1 MFEGWLVV
9 PYALLMGV
17 SGLPSGTVTF
27 LFTDVVGSSGLWE
40 SVPSVMATV
49 IARHDS
55 ILRGAIDAGGGHVFA
70 SGGDGVAAVFG
81 RADEAISA
89 AVAAQQALLA
99 EPWPPEVPLS
109 VRMGVHSGE
118 ADERDGDFFGSAVN
132 RAARVMS
139 VAQGGQILVSALSV
153 GVAGPVAGVEFVS
166 VGERRLRGMVEP
178 LELCVV
184 AVDGFV
190 QMPPALEVVRGNLPR
205 PVTEFVGD
213 VGAMQQRVSEL
224 SSRRLVTLTGPGGVG
239 KTRTAVEVGGMVG
252 DQFPGGVWLVELAAV
267 TDGELVPAVVLSVLG
282 AQPQPGMSISQ
293 SIVEWL
299 NVRATLLILDN
310 AEHLLDAVAALV
322 SEIVAGSASTTVV
335 VTSREPLGVAGEVVR
350 RVPSLPVEA
359 EAVQLFAERA
369 TAALDGFV
377 VDDDNRAD
385 VVALCGRLDGIPLAI
400 ELAAA
405 RVRTLSP
412 AEILGRL
419 DDRFRL
425 LRRSGRGGQERHQTL
440 LATVA
445 WSVQLL
451 DDEAACLFRRL
462 SVFGGSFD
470 LAAVEAVC
478 GFDPIDPLD
487 VLDLMASLVDKSM
500 VIAEPARSGGTR
512 YRLLET
518 LSQYGEAANGGHPDA
533 VVLRE
538 RHLAHYVAIVE
549 SIRAQQQTPREA
561 VAMARMGD
569 EWDNIRVALD
579 WALNAHDDDA
589 TDTILFDLA
598 LPAFHALRWEF
609 AEWATR
615 VVHDWPERDPER
627 SAMLGGRT
635 SWDLVRGDFDAVV
648 SRVERFGPL
657 RVDCSRREDVAWHL
671 RQAEL
676 MLPTVDADLADR
688 LAPWIDAQ
696 IADGPSDNADAV
708 MWIISNTLPIL
719 ALNGRDISLP
729 RSQARQLARRHDFP
743 SLQAIG
749 HVVVDG
755 SVLGFAAF
763 IGDRADDPADYDPV
777 DGLRHASEL
786 ARSVGAVMI
795 DRVVANWLVNAITDR
810 GFASDALWL
819 RSSLDGM
826 NQDRLTG
833 MIHPMVG
840 QISAWFARIGELKTA
855 AVLVGYTDAH
865 PDTLQWV
872 PGDRVTA
879 AQTLIDDLPERTAL
893 ARAGASMDLDQLVA
907 YLLDEFDRIASA
919 IAPSGERTSAST

>member
-1 MFEGWLVV
+1 
-9 PYALLMGV
+9 MG
-17 SGLPSGTVTF
+17 GL
-27 LFTDVVGSSGLWE
+27 
-40 SVPSVMATV
+40 
-49 IARHDS
+49 
-55 ILRGAIDAGGGHVFA
+55 
-70 SGGDGVAAVFG
+70 
-81 RADEAISA
+81 
-89 AVAAQQALLA
+89 
-99 EPWPPEVPLS
+99 
-109 VRMGVHSGE
+109 
-118 ADERDGDFFGSAVN
+118 
-132 RAARVMS
+132 
-139 VAQGGQILVSALSV
+139 
-153 GVAGPVAGVEFVS
+153 
-166 VGERRLRGMVEP
+166 
-178 LELCVV
+178 
-184 AVDGFV
+184 
-190 QMPPALEVVRGNLPR
+190 
-205 PVTEFVGD
+205 
-213 VGAMQQRVSEL
+213 QQRVSEL

-239 KTRTAVEVGGMVG
+239 KTRMAVEIGGMVG

-267 TDGELVPAVVLSVLG
+267 TDGEVVPAVVLSVLG
-282 AQPQPGMSISQ
+282 AQPQAGMSISE

-299 NVRATLLILDN
+299 NARATLLILDN
-310 AEHLLDAVAALV
+310 GEHLLDAVAALV
-322 SEIVAGSASTTVV
+322 GEIVAGSASTTVV
-335 VTSREPLGVAGEVVR
+335 VTSREPLGIAGEVVR
-350 RVPSLPVEA
+350 PVPSLPVDT

-369 TAALDGFV
+369 AAVSEGFV
-377 VDDDNRAD
+377 VDDSNRAD
-385 VVALCGRLDGIPLAI
+385 VVAVCARLDGIPLAI

-405 RVRTLSP
+405 RVRTLTP
-412 AEILGRL
+412 GEILARL

-451 DDEAACLFRRL
+451 DEDSACLFRRL

-478 GFDPIDPLD
+478 GFDPIDPLE
-487 VLDLMASLVDKSM
+487 VLDAMAGLVDKSM

-518 LSQYGEAANGGHPDA
+518 LWQYGEAANDGHPDA
-533 VVLRE
+533 VALRD

-549 SIRAQQQTPREA
+549 SIRAQQQSPDEA
-561 VAMARMGD
+561 VAMARLGD
-569 EWDNIRVALD
+569 EWDNIRLALD
-579 WALNAHDDDA
+579 WATTTHDDDA

-615 VVHDWPERDPER
+615 VVDDWPERDPER
-627 SAMLGGRT
+627 SAMLGGTT

-671 RQAEL
+671 RQAER

-696 IADGPSDNADAV
+696 IADGPPDNADAV

-729 RSQARQLARRHDFP
+729 RSQARQLARQHDFP

-755 SVLGFAAF
+755 SVLAFAAF
-763 IGDRADDPADYDPV
+763 ISDRTGDPADYEPV
-777 DGLRHASEL
+777 NELRHASEL

-795 DRVVANWLVNAITDR
+795 DRVVTNWLVNAIIDR
-810 GFASDALWL
+810 GSTSDATWL
-819 RSSLDGM
+819 RSSLDDM

-833 MIHPMVG
+833 MIHPTVG
-840 QISAWFARIGELKTA
+840 QISAWFARIGEPNTA
-855 AVLVGYTDAH
+855 AVVAGYTDAH
-865 PDTLQWV
+865 PEELSWV
-872 PGDRVTA
+872 PPDRLA
-879 AQTLIDDLPERTAL
+879 EAQRLIDDLPERAAL
-893 ARAGASMDLDQLVA
+893 ARTGSAMDLDQLVDF
-907 YLLDEFDRIASA
+907 LLDEFHRIAQST
-919 IAPSGERTSAST
+919 APSVESTSASN

>member
-1 MFEGWLVV
+1 
-9 PYALLMGV
+9 MGV

-81 RADEAISA
+81 RADEAIAA
-89 AVAAQQALLA
+89 AVAAQLALLA

-139 VAQGGQILVSALSV
+139 VAQGGQILVSALSAE
-153 GVAGPVAGVEFVS
+153 VAGRVAGVEFVS

-178 LELCVV
+178 LELCVA
-184 AVDGFV
+184 AVDGLV
-190 QMPPALEVVRGNLPR
+190 QTPPPVEVVRGNLPR
-205 PVTEFVGD
+205 PATEFVGD
-213 VGAMQQRVSEL
+213 VGALQQRVSEL

-239 KTRTAVEVGGMVG
+239 KTRMAVEIGGMVG

-267 TDGELVPAVVLSVLG
+267 TDGDGVPAVVLSVLG
-282 AQPQPGMSISQ
+282 AQPQAGMSTSQ

-299 NVRATLLILDN
+299 NARATLVILDN
-310 AEHLLDAVAALV
+310 GEHLLDAVAALV
-322 SEIVAGSASTTVV
+322 GEIVAGSPSTTVV

-350 RVPSLPVEA
+350 PVPSLPVEA
-359 EAVQLFAERA
+359 EAVQLFTERA
-369 TAALDGFV
+369 TAVSEGFV
-377 VDDDNRAD
+377 VDDSNRAD
-385 VVALCGRLDGIPLAI
+385 VVAVCARLDGIPLAI

-412 AEILGRL
+412 AEILARL

-451 DDEAACLFRRL
+451 DEDAACLFRRL

-487 VLDLMASLVDKSM
+487 VLDGLASLVDKSM

-518 LSQYGEAANGGHPDA
+518 LWQYGEAANDGLPDA
-533 VVLRE
+533 VTLRD

-549 SIRAQQQTPREA
+549 SIRAQQQSPDEP
-561 VAMARMGD
+561 VAMTRMGD

-579 WALNAHDDDA
+579 WATTTHNGGA
-589 TDTILFDLA
+589 TDIIIADLA

-609 AEWATR
+609 ADWAAR
-615 VVHDWPERDPER
+615 VVDDWPQRDPER
-627 SAMLGGRT
+627 SPMLGNVVA
-635 SWDLVRGDFDAVV
+635 WDLVRGDFAAIV
-648 SRVERFGPL
+648 SRFERFGPPQAD
-657 RVDCSRREDVAWHL
+657 RSRREDVAWHL
-671 RQAEL
+671 GRASQ
-676 MLPTVDADLADR
+676 MLATVDADLADQ
-688 LAPWIDAQ
+688 LALWIATQ
-696 IADGPSDNADAV
+696 IDDGPPDNADAV
-708 MWIISNTLPIL
+708 MWIIHNAFGMT
-719 ALNGRDISLP
+719 ALVGRDTSLL
-729 RSQARQLARRHDFP
+729 RSQARQLAERHDFP
-743 SLQAIG
+743 SLHAIA
-749 HVVVDG
+749 HTVVDG
-755 SVLGFAAF
+755 AVLTYPALIA
-763 IGDRADDPADYDPV
+763 DRTDDPADYDPI

-786 ARSVGAVMI
+786 ARSVGAVII
-795 DRVVANWLVNAITDR
+795 DRLIANWVMNALVER
-810 GFASDALWL
+810 GFASDAAQL
-819 RSSLDGM
+819 RSTLDALHQ
-826 NQDRLTG
+826 NRLSA
-833 MIHPMVG
+833 MILPMAVQIPTWFVRVG
-840 QISAWFARIGELKTA
+840 EPNTA
-855 AVLVGYTDAH
+855 AVIVGYTDAH
-865 PDTLQWV
+865 PEELSWV
-872 PGDRVTA
+872 PSDRA
-879 AQTLIDDLPERTAL
+879 AEARTIIDDLPEHAALQRT
-893 ARAGASMDLDQLVA
+893 GAAMNLDRLVE
-907 YLLDEFDRIASA
+907 YLLDEFDRIAATSP
-919 IAPSGERTSAST
+919 PSGEQTPAAN

>member
-1 MFEGWLVV
+1 
-9 PYALLMGV
+9 MGV

-40 SVPSVMATV
+40 SVPSVMAAV
-49 IARHDS
+49 IERHDS

-89 AVAAQQALLA
+89 AVAAQLALLA

-109 VRMGVHSGE
+109 VRMGLHSGE

-139 VAQGGQILVSALSV
+139 VAQGGQILVSALSA
-153 GVAGPVAGVEFVS
+153 GVAGRMPGVEFVS

-184 AVDGFV
+184 AVDGLE
-190 QMPPALEVVRGNLPR
+190 QTPPALEVVRGNLPR

-213 VGAMQQRVSEL
+213 VGGLQQRVSEL

-239 KTRTAVEVGGMVG
+239 KTRTAVEIGGMVG

-267 TDGELVPAVVLSVLG
+267 TDGDVVPAVVLSVLG
-282 AQPQPGMSISQ
+282 AQPQPGMSTPQ

-299 NVRATLLILDN
+299 NARATLLILDN
-310 AEHLLDAVAALV
+310 GEHLLDAIAALV

-350 RVPSLPVEA
+350 PVPSLPVEA

-369 TAALDGFV
+369 AAVSEGFV
-377 VDDDNRAD
+377 VDDSNRAD
-385 VVALCGRLDGIPLAI
+385 VMAVCARLDGIPLAI

-425 LRRSGRGGQERHQTL
+425 LRRSGRGGQGRHQTL

-451 DDEAACLFRRL
+451 DDDAACLFRRL

-487 VLDLMASLVDKSM
+487 VLDGLASLVDKSM

-518 LSQYGEAANGGHPDA
+518 LWQYGEAANDGRPDA
-533 VVLRE
+533 VALRD

-549 SIRAQQQTPREA
+549 SIRAQQQSPLEA
-561 VAMARMGD
+561 VAMTRLGD

-579 WALNAHDDDA
+579 WAMTTHDDDA
-589 TDTILFDLA
+589 TDTIISDLV
-598 LPAFHALRWEF
+598 LPAFNSLRWEF

-615 VVHDWPERDPER
+615 VVDDWPERDPER
-627 SAMLGGRT
+627 SPMLGNVVA
-635 SWDLVRGDFDAVV
+635 WDLIRGDFPAIV
-648 SRVERFGPL
+648 SRIERFGPL
-657 RVDCSRREDVAWHL
+657 RDKRSRREDVAWHMG
-671 RQAEL
+671 QSSQ
-676 MLPTVDADLADR
+676 MLATLDADLADR
-688 LAPWIDAQ
+688 QLAWVGAQ
-696 IADGPSDNADAV
+696 IDDGPPDNADAV
-708 MWIISNTLPIL
+708 MWLLFNVFAVYGLV
-719 ALNGRDISLP
+719 GRDVSAL
-729 RSQARQLARRHDFP
+729 RSQTRQLAEHHDYP
-743 SLQAIG
+743 SIRAIA
-749 HVVVDG
+749 HLTVDG
-755 SVLGFAAF
+755 SAVAF
-763 IGDRADDPADYDPV
+763 PALIGDRTGDPADYDPIE
-777 DGLRHASEL
+777 GLRHASEL
-786 ARSVGAVMI
+786 ARSVGAALI
-795 DRVVANWLVNAITDR
+795 DRTIANWLVVAIIDR
-810 GFASDALWL
+810 GFASDAAWL
-819 RSSLDGM
+819 RSSLDNM
-826 NQDRLTG
+826 VQDRLSG
-833 MIHPMVG
+833 MIRPMVG
-840 QISAWFARIGELKTA
+840 QIPIWFAGIGESHSA
-855 AVLVGYTDAH
+855 AVVVGYTDAH
-865 PDTLQWV
+865 PESLQWV
-872 PGDRVTA
+872 PPDRLATA
-879 AQTLIDDLPERTAL
+879 RTLIDDLPERNAFE
-893 ARAGASMDLDQLVA
+893 RIGAAMDFDQLID
-907 YLLDEFDRIASA
+907 YLLDEFDRIAT
-919 IAPSGERTSAST
+919 TSAPTGEQTPYSS